1 MSASTSTGQPGFKR
15 RGGIGGSVQIEL
27 DQLADPG
34 IGHPGPAQPVQGTFD
49 GLALD
54 VEHAGLEE
62 DVNLDPRHQCSP
74 P

>member
-1 MSASTSTGQPGFKR
+1 
-15 RGGIGGSVQIEL
+15 
-27 DQLADPG
+27 
-34 IGHPGPAQPVQGTFD
+34 VQGAFD

-54 VEHAGLEE
+54 VENAGLEE